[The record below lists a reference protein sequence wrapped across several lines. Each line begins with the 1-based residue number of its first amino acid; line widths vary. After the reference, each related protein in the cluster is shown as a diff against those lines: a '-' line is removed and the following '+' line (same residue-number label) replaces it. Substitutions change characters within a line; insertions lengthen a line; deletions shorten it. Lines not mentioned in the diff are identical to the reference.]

1 MENFNKEEK
10 EYSKAISALK
20 SLKKISAKPNFE
32 ADLMRR
38 INAEKFGRKESF
50 FQNILWGK
58 VFVPSA
64 AALALLVI
72 MFALVLPDADKEIN
86 ADPFS
91 EMPKVREDVI
101 VQSNDDI
108 AAKQNEVI
116 KKKVP
121 KDKVIISSPPIDK
134 NEFADKEEKSV
145 LSESFSLKKSDDTIG
160 GIKTEAPA
168 LFFRAT
174 AVPDSEKK
182 KLDSLKNIIFKDSLR

>member
-32 ADLMRR
+32 ANLMRR
-38 INAEKFGRKESF
+38 INTEKFKTEESI
-50 FQNILWGK
+50 FQNFFWGK

-72 MFALVLPDADKEIN
+72 MFVLVIPDANKEIN
-86 ADPFS
+86 TDPFS
-91 EMPKVREDVI
+91 EMPREREDVI
-101 VQSNDDI
+101 VQSKDDV
-108 AAKQNEVI
+108 AATITEMEKQ
-116 KKKVP
+116 KVQ
-121 KDKVIISSPPIDK
+121 KDKTILPPPPIEK

-145 LSESFSLKKSDDTIG
+145 LSESFSLKKNDDSAG
-160 GIKTEAPA
+160 GMKTEAPA

-182 KLDSLKNIIFKDSLR
+182 KLDSLKSRIFKDSLP